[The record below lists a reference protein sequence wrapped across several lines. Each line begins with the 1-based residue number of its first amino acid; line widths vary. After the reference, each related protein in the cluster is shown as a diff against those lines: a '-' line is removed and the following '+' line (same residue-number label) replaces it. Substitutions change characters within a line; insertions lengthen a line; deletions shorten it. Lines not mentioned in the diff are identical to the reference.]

1 MTPQHCPT
9 AQKKKQRG
17 VAKQP
22 QAAAAP
28 AVAAG
33 ATTVHAALRTL
44 DGCHRRSQ
52 NGRAVSHATPS
63 AAGRLNEARSASS
76 AVKSIKGSQCTALR
90 KGRDAGT
97 TLPCRALQRS
107 PKAGP
112 GPALPHQLSE
122 LVTTNREPLAEM
134 RLRSAIPAAARA
146 AAARARAGVL
156 QASLFGQHLAPHAV
170 GYACW
175 SLPACSTSHAH
186 VCTSCWLP
194 SELCADSSPLRGCT
208 SSPWVCPGYLS
219 TDLLL
224 PFTPGLLELPA
235 SHTEPGKAKGHMP

>member
-1 MTPQHCPT
+1 M
-9 AQKKKQRG
+9 
-17 VAKQP
+17 
-22 QAAAAP
+22 
-28 AVAAG
+28 
-33 ATTVHAALRTL
+33 HAALRTL

-146 AAARARAGVL
+146 AAARATGAAA
-156 QASLFGQHLAPHAV
+156 ASRPKR
-170 GYACW
+170 
-175 SLPACSTSHAH
+175 PACRAAAF
-186 VCTSCWLP
+186 V
-194 SELCADSSPLRGCT
+194 G
-208 SSPWVCPGYLS
+208 
-219 TDLLL
+219 
-224 PFTPGLLELPA
+224 
-235 SHTEPGKAKGHMP
+235 PGKRCAAVSRTQTRA